1 MDGACSRQGSR
12 EGLARDTRETLFV
25 ALYDFWYMGIGC
37 EREDSRASEPT
48 GASVYEELGAQ
59 HVMCLWPCGKVK
71 LVAVRTV
78 SRRAEAG
85 STRVVRVVADG
96 GACSACVPA
105 G

>member
-1 MDGACSRQGSR
+1 M
-12 EGLARDTRETLFV
+12 

-71 LVAVRTV
+71 LVAVTV
-78 SRRAEAG
+78 NRRAEAG
-85 STRVVRVVADG
+85 SITPQVL
-96 GACSACVPA
+96 
-105 G
+105 